1 MSVELAVTLAA
12 LGGIGGFTAGL
23 LGVGGG
29 VVIFPLLLYI
39 PPLLSLASLD
49 AKTVAAV
56 VVAQVFFSALVAGA
70 AHFRGGRVHGRLTLI
85 AGVISAAGAF
95 LGGVAS
101 KWVSDRFLLLL
112 FGTVALLVVATM
124 FLPGPSADQDNVPA
138 DQVTV
143 PTIPLS
149 IFSFITGVLAG
160 FLGSG
165 NFIFAPLLIY
175 ILKVPTRIAIGSSLL
190 IAAINTFSG
199 FLAKLI
205 TGQIPLFITVAVVLG
220 AAIGA
225 LVGEKC
231 HSKVSPQ
238 FLRQAYSLVVAI
250 VALRIW
256 FTLLA
261 W

>member
-1 MSVELAVTLAA
+1 VSLEFAVTLAA

-39 PPLLSLASLD
+39 PPLLDLANLD

-56 VVAQVFFSALVAGA
+56 VVAQVFFSALVAGG
-70 AHFRGGRVHGRLTLI
+70 AHLRSGRVHGRLTLI
-85 AGVISAAGAF
+85 AGAISAVGAF

-112 FGTVALLVVATM
+112 FGTVALLVVVTM
-124 FLPGPSADQDNVPA
+124 FLPCPSENQENVPA

-143 PTIPLS
+143 PLIPLS
-149 IFSFITGVLAG
+149 IFSFVTGMLAG

-190 IAAINTFSG
+190 IAAINTSSG
-199 FLAKLI
+199 FLGKLI
-205 TGQIPLFITVAVVLG
+205 TGQVPLFITVAVVLG

-238 FLRQAYSLVVAI
+238 FLRHAYSVVVAI

-256 FTLLA
+256 LTLLVR
-261 W
+261 